1 MFFGSGA
8 AALVF
13 ETLWFHQAAL
23 AFGSGVWSAAVTLA
37 AFMAGLAL
45 GNVWASRSAARVERP
60 LRFYAVLEVAIAL
73 GGSIVVVALPAL
85 GALLAP
91 TMGQLAG
98 SEASLGAMRFA
109 AVFVAILVP
118 TTAMGATLPLLV
130 RALVRVEPAFA
141 SVLGSLYGW
150 NTLGAVTGLLAA
162 ELLLIEALGVR
173 GSMVVAAV
181 IDLAIA
187 GAALRMREP
196 ADPPARTSPASAIP
210 WRWLFAAAVGGAAM
224 LALEVVWF
232 RLLRLVHGGTTL
244 VFALLVSLVLVGIGV
259 GGLLAGRISRR
270 RPRAHEQVASVAFL
284 AGVAVVVGYRSHW
297 PIYVGVDTAAHP
309 QLADL
314 LACGATLMLP
324 TAVLSGVL
332 FTWLGSAANERI
344 GVPAR
349 SAGLVTLANT
359 TGAALGSLVAGF
371 VLLPLAGIEGAL
383 AIVTAVYGAIGLLA
397 ARGRAWIAFAVA
409 WALALALFPRG
420 HLADTY
426 FAAIAER
433 YRGELVDVREGPIQT
448 ALVVRVDRF
457 GQPFS
462 HRLATDHYSMSSTD
476 PQSLR
481 YMKLFVWLPLAL
493 RPSPRRA
500 LLISYG
506 VGNTASALV
515 ATQSLE
521 HIDVVDIS
529 ADILALSPTLQGD
542 ADPLLDAR
550 VDVHVE
556 DGRFFLQTHDDSY
569 DLITGE
575 PPPPRE
581 AGVVNLYTQEYFG
594 LVRSRLRAGGIV
606 SYWLPVHALSDDD
619 ARAIIAAFCGVFEDC
634 SLWSGAGLDWIL
646 IGTNGDA
653 VAGEAEDPWRDPAT
667 RAEMVARG
675 IEDPAQLL
683 ALFLAGPED
692 LRRWTASTKP
702 VTDDF
707 PRRIG
712 NEPIWIHTWSPL
724 YAEVLDPSRVRE
736 RFAASETL
744 ARLVADGERAA
755 AARYLGANAAITAA
769 FLPVYRT
776 VDRWTE
782 LDAILTE
789 TTLVTAPLWMMRS
802 DPIEQQLAGSDSAP
816 QDDAEVRLVLA
827 IGMLA
832 RREATALEAL
842 LALTDDARVGGT
854 ATALAAFA
862 ACRAGDAAVVDRLR
876 ERVARID
883 RGLVVF
889 LDRGCARREA
899 TR

>member
-45 GNVWASRSAARVERP
+45 GNVWASRSAARVLRP
-60 LRFYAVLEVAIAL
+60 LRFDAALELAVAL

-91 TMGQLAG
+91 MMGGLAG
-98 SEASLGAMRFA
+98 SETALGLVRFT

-118 TTAMGATLPLLV
+118 TTAMGATLPVLV
-130 RALVRVEPAFA
+130 RALVRANPDFA

-162 ELLLIEALGVR
+162 ELLLIEAIGVR
-173 GSMVVAAV
+173 GSAVVAAV

-187 GAALRMREP
+187 AAALRMREP
-196 ADPPARTSPASAIP
+196 SETPAPTPRSPKVP
-210 WRWLFAAAVGGAAM
+210 LRWLVAAALGGASM

-244 VFALLVSLVLVGIGV
+244 VFALLVSLVLVGIGL
-259 GGLLAGRISRR
+259 GGLLAGRMSRR
-270 RPRAHEQVASVAFL
+270 FPRAHEHVASVAFL
-284 AGVAVVVGYRSHW
+284 AGIAVVIGFRSHW
-297 PIYVGVDTAAHP
+297 PIYLGVDAIERH
-309 QLADL
+309 DL
-314 LACGATLMLP
+314 PRLLVCGATLMLP
-324 TAVLSGVL
+324 VAVLSGVL
-332 FTWLGSAANERI
+332 FTWLGKAVDERL

-349 SAGLVTLANT
+349 SAGLLTLANT
-359 TGAALGSLVAGF
+359 MGAAIGSLVAGF
-371 VLLPLAGIEGAL
+371 VLLPLAGIEA
-383 AIVTAVYGAIGLLA
+383 AIAIAAAAYGCIGLLSL
-397 ARGRAWIAFAVA
+397 RGRSWIAGAALWAVA
-409 WALALALFPRG
+409 LASFPRG

-426 FAAIAER
+426 FAAIAKR
-433 YRGELVDVREGPIQT
+433 YGGEIVAVREGPIQT
-448 ALVVRVDRF
+448 AFVVRRDRF

-462 HRLATDHYSMSSTD
+462 LRLATDHHSMSSTD

-493 RPSPRRA
+493 GPAPRRA

-506 VGNTASALV
+506 VGNTAAALV
-515 ATQSLE
+515 ATKTLE

-529 ADILALSPTLQGD
+529 ADILALSPILQSV
-542 ADPLLDAR
+542 ADPLEDER
-550 VDVHVE
+550 VAAHVE
-556 DGRFFLQTHDDSY
+556 DGRFFLQTTGETY

-581 AGVVNLYTQEYFG
+581 ASVVNLYTREYFG
-594 LVRSRLRAGGIV
+594 LVRARLSTGGMV
-606 SYWLPVHALSDDD
+606 SYWLPAHALSDDD
-619 ARAIIAAFCGVFEDC
+619 TRAIMGAFCGVFEDC

-653 VAGEAEDPWRDPAT
+653 VAREADPFDDAAMRT
-667 RAEMVARG
+667 EMAARG
-675 IEDPAQLL
+675 IEDPAQLV
-683 ALFLAGPED
+683 ALFLAGPDD
-692 LRRWTASTKP
+692 LRRWAASP

-712 NEPIWIHTWSPL
+712 NEPIWVHTFSKL
-724 YAEVLDPSRVRE
+724 YAEVMDPVRVRE
-736 RFAASETL
+736 RFASSELL
-744 ARLVADGERAA
+744 ARWVPAAERRAA
-755 AARYLGANAAITAA
+755 ERFLATNAAITAA

-782 LDAILTE
+782 LDTILGETE
-789 TTLVTAPLWMMRS
+789 LTTAPLWILRS
-802 DPIEQQLAGSDSAP
+802 DPIEQRLATSASSDDP
-816 QDDAEVRLVLA
+816 EVRLARA
-827 IGMLA
+827 IGMVA
-832 RREATALEAL
+832 RRDPGALDGL
-842 LALTDDARVGGT
+842 TALTDDATVG
-854 ATALAAFA
+854 ATTTVLAVFV
-862 ACRAGDAAVVDRLR
+862 ACRAGDAGVVQRLR
-876 ERVARID
+876 ETATKVDAK
-883 RGLVVF
+883 LVTF
-889 LDRGCARREA
+889 LDRRCGDAVIR
-899 TR
+899 